1 MNDQIFGH
9 HCQHGQVWI
18 WQVVTGL
25 TFSHGVGTRWDD
37 DAHHDDDD
45 DDDGVDADGY

>member
-1 MNDQIFGH
+1 M
-9 HCQHGQVWI
+9 
-18 WQVVTGL
+18 VTGL

-45 DDDGVDADGY
+45 DDDDDDGVDADGY

>member
-1 MNDQIFGH
+1 M
-9 HCQHGQVWI
+9 
-18 WQVVTGL
+18 VTGL

-45 DDDGVDADGY
+45 DDDDGVDADGY

>member
-1 MNDQIFGH
+1 M
-9 HCQHGQVWI
+9 VA
-18 WQVVTGL
+18 GL

-45 DDDGVDADGY
+45 DDDDDDGVDADGY

>member
-1 MNDQIFGH
+1 M
-9 HCQHGQVWI
+9 
-18 WQVVTGL
+18 VTGL

-45 DDDGVDADGY
+45 NDDGVDADGY